1 MINKSG
7 KKKNIF
13 TSLIKNAVRFVGSTI
28 GISREEEV
36 VEGALPIALYPSH
49 FSDNTVIG
57 NDIDFPELSI
67 SEGDGE
73 IPMWMRT
80 EHAPNLSKRK
90 LKRKIFRNIKEKNR
104 MLKLIKKNESKA
116 ELYALKL
123 RQEVNAADELY
134 LLRKQYVESMLD
146 KREINDKLTDKTND
160 YLKYKTLTK
169 MMSDTG
175 NKDVLAADYNAMKDE
190 IHYLKAEIERIKRS
204 AKDTK
209 GAKRESVE
217 PNDLIKAEPNG
228 IIKAK
233 KTKATPTRTIKN

>member
-217 PNDLIKAEPNG
+217 PK
-228 IIKAK
+228 
-233 KTKATPTRTIKN
+233 